1 MNQDMSQDTPNQ
13 AQKRAEKQAQQH
25 QKHIEKQA
33 RILAIIREDF
43 LTPSRNDPALKSK
56 VELFFNYPG
65 VMALVHYRIAH
76 ALYVRG
82 WRIVARMIMGF
93 AQFLTN
99 IDIHP
104 AARIGR
110 RVFIDHGIG
119 VVIGETAI
127 VGDDVTIYQGVSL
140 GGVSLA
146 RQKRHPTLESSVVI
160 GAGAKVLGD
169 ITIGQGAKIGA
180 NSVVLKDVPAGAT
193 AVGIPAR
200 ILPQRANAST
210 IQQPIQREMK
220 PESSTKKPI
229 LLDSAVLDSA
239 ARESSSVDFGGADS
253 RGLDSR
259 GLDSRTLDSALLNAP
274 RSHGADSGA
283 LDSSTSF
290 TTPQA
295 NPLAQSSGTS
305 GELPD
310 VSKQAFLYLLER
322 VEILELENR
331 LLRDDLC
338 QNPESQ
344 NPARQNLA
352 QQNLAYEAACQA
364 IARQKLELEERYGSY
379 LQALRS
385 DE

>member
-1 MNQDMSQDTPNQ
+1 MNHDRADQ
-13 AQKRAEKQAQQH
+13 AKQAG
-25 QKHIEKQA
+25 
-33 RILAIIREDF
+33 ILVIIREDF

-56 VELFFNYPG
+56 IELLFNYPG

-76 ALYVRG
+76 ALYGRG
-82 WRIVARMIMGF
+82 FRILARMIMGF
-93 AQFLTN
+93 MQFLTN

-119 VVIGETAI
+119 VVIGETAV

-146 RQKRHPTLESSVVI
+146 REKRHPTLESGVVI

-200 ILPQRANAST
+200 ILPPKASASVNLQSPS
-210 IQQPIQREMK
+210 QQDMK
-220 PESSTKKPI
+220 LDSGTNKPI
-229 LLDSAVLDSA
+229 LLESSDLDSCVSQA
-239 ARESSSVDFGGADS
+239 HSTQYSP
-253 RGLDSR
+253 LDSR
-259 GLDSRTLDSALLNAP
+259 ASP
-274 RSHGADSGA
+274 H
-283 LDSSTSF
+283 
-290 TTPQA
+290 A

-305 GELPD
+305 GDLPD
-310 VSKQAFLYLLER
+310 ISKQAFLYLLER

-331 LLRDDLC
+331 LLRETTHKHAEHHKK
-338 QNPESQ
+338 PEQQKTQKSME
-344 NPARQNLA
+344 NLA
-352 QQNLAYEAACQA
+352 SLNYENTQNTLE
-364 IARQKLELEERYGSY
+364 RKKLELEERYGSY
-379 LQALRS
+379 LQALRN

>member
-1 MNQDMSQDTPNQ
+1 MSRDTTSQ
-13 AQKRAEKQAQQH
+13 TKQVG
-25 QKHIEKQA
+25 IF
-33 RILAIIREDF
+33 AIICEDF

-56 VELFFNYPG
+56 IELLFNYPG

-76 ALYVRG
+76 ALYERG
-82 WRIVARMIMGF
+82 FRILARMIMGF
-93 AQFLTN
+93 MQFLTN

-146 RQKRHPTLESSVVI
+146 RQKRHPTLESGVVI

-200 ILPQRANAST
+200 ILPPRAST
-210 IQQPIQREMK
+210 SVNPQTPLQRDLVL
-220 PESSTKKPI
+220 ESSTKKPI
-229 LLDSAVLDSA
+229 LPESNILDSNTP
-239 ARESSSVDFGGADS
+239 ESKGIK
-253 RGLDSR
+253 
-259 GLDSRTLDSALLNAP
+259 
-274 RSHGADSGA
+274 SHA
-283 LDSSTSF
+283 LDSHTSLY
-290 TTPQA
+290 A

-305 GELPD
+305 GDLPD
-310 VSKQAFLYLLER
+310 ISKQAFLYLLER

-331 LLRDDLC
+331 LLREDTRKNLENHKKPEK
-338 QNPESQ
+338 QKTPRHQERSMENPEIPDYENTQ
-344 NPARQNLA
+344 NTLKRK
-352 QQNLAYEAACQA
+352 
-364 IARQKLELEERYGSY
+364 KLELEERYGSY
-379 LQALRS
+379 VQALRN
-385 DE
+385 DG